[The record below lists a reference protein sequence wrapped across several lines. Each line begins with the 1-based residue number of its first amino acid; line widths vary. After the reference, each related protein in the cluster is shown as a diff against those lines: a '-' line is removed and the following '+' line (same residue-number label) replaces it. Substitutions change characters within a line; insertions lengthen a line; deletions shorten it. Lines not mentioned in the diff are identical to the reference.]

1 MLAQEIFFLILSFID
16 IIMVKLIFS
25 LLIKKKPPTFEGY
38 KYQWRLKG

>member
-25 LLIKKKPPTFEGY
+25 LLIKKKTTNI
-38 KYQWRLKG
+38 RRV

>member
-25 LLIKKKPPTFEGY
+25 LLIKKKNH
-38 KYQWRLKG
+38 QHSKGININWG